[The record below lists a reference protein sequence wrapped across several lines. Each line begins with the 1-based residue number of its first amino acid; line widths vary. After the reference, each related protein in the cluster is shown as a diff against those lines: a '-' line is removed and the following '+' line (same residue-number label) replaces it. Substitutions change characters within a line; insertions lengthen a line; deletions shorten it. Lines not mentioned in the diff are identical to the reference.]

1 MINVGFSDSGKVGIG
16 TGVRVLDITDK
27 FGDVLVCLVI
37 SDSCSDNVSRF
48 SCREVLSHE

>member
-1 MINVGFSDSGKVGIG
+1 
-16 TGVRVLDITDK
+16 
-27 FGDVLVCLVI
+27 VLVRLVI

>member
-1 MINVGFSDSGKVGIG
+1 MIDVGSLIPARSAIG

-27 FGDVLVCLVI
+27 FGDVLVRLVI